1 MTRKLEKNLELGR
14 KQMITPG
21 EEGRK
26 RIQKVSAYSLW
37 YMNYLFSFTQHQWIQ
52 NIFEIIYLQIC
63 CSVVLL

>member
-26 RIQKVSAYSLW
+26 RIQKVSAYSL
-37 YMNYLFSFTQHQWIQ
+37 
-52 NIFEIIYLQIC
+52 
-63 CSVVLL
+63 